1 MGQSL
6 IFSMKKQLDLSSA
19 ALHILAMGLMLCD
32 HLWATVIPGNDWLTC
47 LGRLA
52 FPIFAFLI
60 VEGYF
65 HTRNLKKYAL
75 RLLLLA
81 VLSEIPFNL
90 MYSSRLFNPFHQN
103 VIWTLLMG
111 LLGIHLNEL
120 ARRSPIR
127 WLRIVTPALTAL
139 LGVLLGTVAFVDYNG
154 AGVLTVLVFYFFRKR
169 KWWCLLMQLAALY
182 YLNAEVLSGL
192 YYHITLFGHHFELVR
207 QSLAVLA
214 LVPIWLYRGR
224 QGCHSRLFR
233 TACYGF
239 YPIHMLILY
248 GIRLI
253 FL

>member
-1 MGQSL
+1 
-6 IFSMKKQLDLSSA
+6 MKKQFDISTA

-52 FPIFAFLI
+52 FPIFAFLL

-65 HTRNLKKYAL
+65 HTRNLKKYVL
-75 RLLLLA
+75 RLLVFA

-103 VIWTLLMG
+103 VIWTLLLG
-111 LLGIHLNEL
+111 LGCIHLNEL
-120 ARRSPIR
+120 ARQSGRR
-127 WLRIVTPALTAL
+127 WLRIVTPVLT
-139 LGVLLGTVAFVDYNG
+139 VLLGALAGTISFADYNG
-154 AGVLTVLVFYFFRKR
+154 AGVLTVLVFYFFRR
-169 KWWCLLMQLAALY
+169 RTWWCLAAQIAALY

-192 YYHITLFGHHFELVR
+192 YYDITLLGRSFQLVR

-214 LVPIWLYRGR
+214 LIPIWLYRGR
-224 QGCHSRLFR
+224 QGCHSRWFQY
-233 TACYGF
+233 ACYGF
-239 YPIHMLILY
+239 YPVHMLILY
-248 GIRLI
+248 ALRL